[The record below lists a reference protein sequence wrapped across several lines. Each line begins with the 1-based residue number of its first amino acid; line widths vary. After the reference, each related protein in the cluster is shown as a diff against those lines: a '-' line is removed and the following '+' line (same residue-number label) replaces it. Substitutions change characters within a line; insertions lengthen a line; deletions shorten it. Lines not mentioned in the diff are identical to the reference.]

1 MRFNV
6 KALAFTSSILWG
18 LALFSMTWWIIF
30 FEGASGDATFI
41 AYVYRG
47 YSISALGS
55 VIGLVWGLIDGLIC
69 GAIFGWLY
77 NYMADRCAKEL

>member
-6 KALAFTSSILWG
+6 KALALTSGIIWG
-18 LALFSMTWWIIF
+18 LLLFCVTWWIIL
-30 FEGASGDATFI
+30 FEGASGDKTFI

-47 YSISALGS
+47 YSISAVGS
-55 VIGLVWGLIDGLIC
+55 LVGLLWGFADGLVI

-77 NYMADRCAKEL
+77 NRFAGSPPKSA